1 MNWLL
6 RTLVAMVCSSL
17 LHAAA
22 AESSAQKPNII
33 VILGDDIGY
42 GDFGC
47 YGATKVK
54 TPAIDKVASQGLRFT
69 DAHAAS
75 AVCTPSRYALITGQY
90 AWRNRAGD
98 HILPGNAPLSI
109 KPGTVT
115 VPSLLKKA
123 GYRTSCIGKWHL
135 GLSDSAPDW
144 NIELKPGPLE
154 IGFDECFI
162 IPATGDRAP
171 CVYVKDHR
179 VVNYDPKDPI
189 TVDYEHCIP
198 GHANVIA
205 GIGRIGNM
213 SGGKSALWKDDAI
226 AETLTSQAVQFIER
240 NRSQPFFL
248 YLATHDIHVP
258 RVPAAR
264 FRHASEAGPRGDVI
278 QEFDWTVGEVVK
290 ALDKLNL
297 ATNTLLIVSSDNGGI
312 LDFGDSP
319 QRDGDVKSNQGHA
332 FNGPLRGTKGTAY
345 EGGTRI
351 PLIVRWPAKIKPATS
366 DQLVCLVDTLA
377 TCAGITKQ
385 KLPPTSA
392 PDSFSLLPIIDGNL
406 KITVRPSLIEHSR
419 RMGVRQGSWK
429 LLTPALAGK
438 GAKAKQSASPELYN
452 LADDIGETKNLAAA
466 NPEKVQELISI
477 LREAREQ
484 GHSRP

>member
-1 MNWLL
+1 MNWFIRILAAA
-6 RTLVAMVCSSL
+6 VWCSL
-17 LHAAA
+17 LHSAFADSA
-22 AESSAQKPNII
+22 AQKPNII
-33 VILGDDIGY
+33 VLLGDDIGY

-69 DAHAAS
+69 DAHSAS
-75 AVCTPSRYALITGQY
+75 AVCTPSRYAMLTGQY
-90 AWRNRAGD
+90 AWRNPAGD

-109 KPGTVT
+109 KVGTVT

-123 GYRTSCIGKWHL
+123 GYKTSAIGKWHL
-135 GLSDSAPDW
+135 GLADSAPDW

-171 CVYVKDHR
+171 CVYVKDHH
-179 VVNYDPKDPI
+179 VVNLDPKDPI
-189 TVDYEHCIP
+189 TVDYEHSIP
-198 GHANVIA
+198 GHSNVIA

-213 SGGKSALWKDDAI
+213 TGGKSALWKDDAI
-226 AETLTSQAVQFIER
+226 AETLTAQAVQFIER
-240 NRSQPFFL
+240 NRNQPFFL

-264 FRHASEAGPRGDVI
+264 FRHASGAGPRGDVI
-278 QEFDWTVGEVVK
+278 QEFDWTVSEVVK
-290 ALDKLNL
+290 TLDGLNI

-312 LDFGDSP
+312 LDYGDTRE
-319 QRDGDVKSNQGHA
+319 RDGDEKSNNGHA

-351 PLIVRWPAKIKPATS
+351 PLIMRWPAKIKPATS

-392 PDSFSLLPIIDGNL
+392 PDSFSLLPIINGNL
-406 KITVRPSLIEHSR
+406 NIAVRKSLIEHSR
-419 RMGVRQGSWK
+419 RMGVREGSWK
-429 LLTPALAGK
+429 LLTPARRQK
-438 GAKAKQSASPELYN
+438 GNELSGAELYD
-452 LADDIGETKNLAAA
+452 LASDIGEKKNLAAE
-466 NPEKVQELISI
+466 NPAKVKELMTI
-477 LREAREQ
+477 LQRARED
-484 GHSRP
+484 GHTRP